1 MIKVGLIGYGKWGK
15 ILHKNI
21 MSICNVKFICRSTDD
36 YKSKLKDVDWVIV
49 ATPNDTHYNIV
60 SECIRSGK
68 NVFCEKPL
76 TPTYE
81 ESEALYQMAEMYNVK
96 LYVDD
101 VQNWR
106 DVKWNLMENNLI
118 ERKKKDSGVTK
129 DLLYRLTYHDIY
141 HLYPHI
147 KHSEIEDVI
156 LVDSNNKLQFKVK
169 FNDINIE
176 FCYDINYDGE
186 RIHHINGTSL
196 MGDGSDNPLQDMLK
210 KVLNE
215 DVDFEYNKEITLYTN
230 GFIDILNKELF
241 KKVAVVGGGIFG
253 CTTAWKLAKE
263 GYDVTLYE
271 KNDDIMSQASN
282 INQYRLHRGYHYPR
296 SKDTAIQSQWGES
309 SFIKEY
315 GKAIV
320 NGNVE
325 HYYCIAKEDSKVNA
339 KQYWTF
345 LNELNLPYQQKEL
358 DFIQE
363 NVVSLSVKVK
373 EYLFNP
379 TKLKEICWDK
389 LNKHNVNVVL
399 NSNVWNLEEDY
410 IINAT
415 YANLNHLL
423 PEDKQKDYQ
432 FELCEKPVVK
442 LPKKYK
448 NKSVVIMDGPF
459 MCIDPLGDTGWHVMG
474 NVVHAIH
481 NTNTGKFPE
490 CDKKFDELLNKGIV
504 ENPSITNIDKF
515 IDSAKKFFVDIDKVK
530 HIGSMYTFRTVLPN
544 RDNDDAR
551 PTLVEKTTD
560 NIFSLFSG
568 KIGTCVNAA
577 EEIMEQI

>member
-1 MIKVGLIGYGKWGK
+1 MTL
-15 ILHKNI
+15 
-21 MSICNVKFICRSTDD
+21 
-36 YKSKLKDVDWVIV
+36 
-49 ATPNDTHYNIV
+49 P
-60 SECIRSGK
+60 
-68 NVFCEKPL
+68 
-76 TPTYE
+76 
-81 ESEALYQMAEMYNVK
+81 
-96 LYVDD
+96 
-101 VQNWR
+101 
-106 DVKWNLMENNLI
+106 I
-118 ERKKKDSGVTK
+118 E
-129 DLLYRLTYHDIY
+129 I
-141 HLYPHI
+141 
-147 KHSEIEDVI
+147 
-156 LVDSNNKLQFKVK
+156 
-169 FNDINIE
+169 
-176 FCYDINYDGE
+176 
-186 RIHHINGTSL
+186 
-196 MGDGSDNPLQDMLK
+196 
-210 KVLNE
+210 
-215 DVDFEYNKEITLYTN
+215 
-230 GFIDILNKELF
+230 
-241 KKVAVVGGGIFG
+241 
-253 CTTAWKLAKE
+253 
-263 GYDVTLYE
+263 
-271 KNDDIMSQASN
+271 
-282 INQYRLHRGYHYPR
+282 
-296 SKDTAIQSQWGES
+296 
-309 SFIKEY
+309 
-315 GKAIV
+315 
-320 NGNVE
+320 
-325 HYYCIAKEDSKVNA
+325 
-339 KQYWTF
+339 
-345 LNELNLPYQQKEL
+345 
-358 DFIQE
+358 
-363 NVVSLSVKVK
+363 VVSLSVKVK